1 MRYLILIHSV
11 EAGWAALQGG
21 EQQKWMQAYM
31 DYVTG
36 LRERDKFVASGQLH
50 LSNEAK
56 QISVVNGKR
65 TVVDG
70 PFADTKEQVG
80 GFFVVEAADEAEAI
94 ELAAACP
101 GAQHGRIELRQL
113 RQR

>member
-1 MRYLILIHSV
+1 MRYLILIHTH
-11 EAGWAALQGG
+11 EAPWAALDGA
-21 EQQKWMQAYM
+21 EQQKWMQAYLG
-31 DYVTG
+31 YVAD
-36 LRERDKFVASGQLH
+36 LRQRDKFVDSGQLH

-56 QISVVNGKR
+56 QITVVNGKR

-80 GFFVVEAADEAEAI
+80 GFFVVEAADEVEAI